1 MTETPAEAETTAE
14 APAPVAPPEAEA
26 GGSVVEMPSAF
37 DSGERL
43 RGSELLTPAE
53 ASSSLAAGGGRVIVW
68 AGARESGKT
77 TLSAE
82 LYERHRQGRAKTCFA
97 RSRTLLGFE
106 ERIHPS
112 RAASGR
118 VKPHTPRTENDPEE
132 RELLH
137 LCVAASGVETNLVF
151 SDLPGETFRRIA
163 NNEVS
168 PADFPLISRAD
179 KLAFIAD
186 GALLADPGARSTVVS
201 FINQLLDRFEKAE
214 LPNEAT
220 QSILLLTKQD
230 QLLARPEAV
239 DYWEK
244 HEQKLLE
251 KLQAISSN
259 ASALRTAARTNDHE
273 LEDGME
279 NLMEWVLLPPSYEED
294 PDLPSFSSPDTRFER
309 LARPKRLR

>member
-1 MTETPAEAETTAE
+1 MTETPAD
-14 APAPVAPPEAEA
+14 APPPAAPPEATEA
-26 GGSVVEMPSAF
+26 VDSVAEAPNAF
-37 DSGERL
+37 DSGKRL
-43 RGSELLTPAE
+43 RGSELLTPTE
-53 ASSSLAAGGGRVIVW
+53 ASTSLAAGGGRVIVW

-97 RSRTLLGFE
+97 SSRTLLGFE

-137 LCVAASGVETNLVF
+137 LCVATSGAEANLVF
-151 SDLPGETFRRIA
+151 SDLPGETFRRIV
-163 NNEVS
+163 NNEAS
-168 PADFPLISRAD
+168 PADFPLLSRAD

-186 GALLADPGARSTVVS
+186 GALLADPGVRPTVVS
-201 FINQLLDRFEKAE
+201 FINQLLDRFDKAE
-214 LPNEAT
+214 LPTEAT
-220 QSILLLTKQD
+220 QSLLLLTKQD

-251 KLQAISSN
+251 KLQAISPN
-259 ASALRTAARTNDHE
+259 ASALRTAARTNNRE

-279 NLMEWVLLPPSYEED
+279 NLMEWVLSSPSYEED
-294 PDLPSFSSPDTRFER
+294 PDLPIFSSLDTRFER